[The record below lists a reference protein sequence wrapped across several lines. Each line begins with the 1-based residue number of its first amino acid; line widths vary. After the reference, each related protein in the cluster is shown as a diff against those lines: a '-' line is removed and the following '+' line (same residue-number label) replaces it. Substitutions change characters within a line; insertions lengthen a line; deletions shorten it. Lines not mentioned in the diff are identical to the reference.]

1 MKFSIRYADQIIG
14 ALIIFAVGTLVF
26 VIFML
31 GSNQR
36 WFSRDYQ
43 YKTYF
48 LSATGVSPNMPVQY
62 KGFTIGHVKSI
73 KLDTYDQVE
82 VFFTIFDTYND
93 RVTTGSMVELAVSPI
108 GALGGSQIIFYP
120 GLGSELLNEGDY
132 IPEINSYDARQMIA
146 QGLAVAPLRDDSLT
160 NIITQVS
167 TLLDTV
173 NVVLSDVQEAF
184 SGTERTSL
192 GRTLG
197 GLEVAVRDLPSSIEQ
212 TLNDIMINLNPIL
225 ANLEGL
231 SDSLADPEGTVMSI
245 LDAQGPVY
253 SDLTVALNGIAGTL
267 KNIEKISDFIPTQLP
282 QIAGI
287 LANLHTALKTAED
300 VLVSLTNN
308 PLLKGGIPEYKE
320 TKTGGIQPRDM
331 EF

>member
-14 ALIIFAVGTLVF
+14 GLIILAVGILVF

-48 LSATGVSPNMPVQY
+48 LSASGISQNMPVQY
-62 KGFTIGHVKSI
+62 KGFTIGNVKSI
-73 KLDTYDQVE
+73 KLDAGDQVE
-82 VFFTIFDTYND
+82 VYFTIFDTYND
-93 RVTTGSMVELAVSPI
+93 RVTEGSLVELVVSPI

-120 GLGSELLNEGDY
+120 GLSTEPLEGDF
-132 IPEINSYDARQMIA
+132 IPELNSYDARQLIA
-146 QGLAVAPLRDDSLT
+146 RGLAVMPNREDSIN
-160 NIITQVS
+160 NIITQAN
-167 TLLDTV
+167 TLLETL
-173 NVVLSDVQEAF
+173 NVELADVQEAF
-184 SGTERTSL
+184 AGTTRTSL

-197 GLEVAVRDLPSSIEQ
+197 GLETAVRDLPASIEQ
-212 TLNDIMINLNPIL
+212 ILDDIMASLNPIL
-225 ANLEGL
+225 ADLEVL
-231 SDSLADPEGTVMSI
+231 ANSLANPDGTVMAI
-245 LDAQGPVY
+245 LDSQGPVY
-253 SDLTVALNGIAGTL
+253 QDLSEALNAVSGTL
-267 KNIEKISDFIPTQLP
+267 KNIEKISDFIPGQLP

-287 LANLHTALKTAED
+287 LSELHGALKTAED

-320 TKTGGIQPRDM
+320 TKTGGIQPRDL